1 MIMSSDLWRVCS
13 TMMSGAMSCSMQV
26 VTYPARSE
34 WPSTRAGEEHGLTV
48 YNTFARQAT
57 GKRDGQVMDGE
68 KSHSQRTIEG
78 QRRAAKE
85 GRFPGRPMRVS
96 DAQIRRVMHLG
107 TTEAARRVGLSRA
120 QFIARRKRIKQAQE
134 TA

>member
-1 MIMSSDLWRVCS
+1 
-13 TMMSGAMSCSMQV
+13 
-26 VTYPARSE
+26 
-34 WPSTRAGEEHGLTV
+34 
-48 YNTFARQAT
+48 
-57 GKRDGQVMDGE
+57 MDGE

-78 QRRAAKE
+78 QRQAAEE
-85 GRFPGRPMRVS
+85 GRFPGRPLRVS
-96 DAQIRRVMHLG
+96 DAQICRAMHLG